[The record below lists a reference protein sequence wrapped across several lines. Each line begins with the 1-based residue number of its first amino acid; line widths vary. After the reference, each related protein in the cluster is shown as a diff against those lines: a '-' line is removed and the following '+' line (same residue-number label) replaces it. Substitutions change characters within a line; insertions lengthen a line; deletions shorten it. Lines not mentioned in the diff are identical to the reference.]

1 MKRMKAIALDLDGTL
16 LTSEKKISQATKET
30 IQVAKDLGIKIVLCT
45 GRPLKGILHYLEE
58 LELLDDS
65 DFSITYNG
73 GLIQENKSG
82 NVHYQKTLSKEEVS
96 HIYQEAYAVG
106 LPINMIDLDYAYETT
121 YPAGVQS
128 YYPQIMEI
136 LSFLKRNPDDFE
148 EGHRFNKA
156 VICTDQELLDQRT
169 KNLPAEFFASYTTV
183 KSRPIL
189 LEVLPKGVS
198 KGDALVRLADLL
210 GIDIDEIMACG
221 DEENDLSMIEA
232 AGFGVAMGNAIDSV
246 KEAADYITTSN
257 DQDGVAQAINY
268 MIFESEY

>member
-16 LTSEKKISQATKET
+16 LTSDKKISQATKET
-30 IQVAKDLGIKIVLCT
+30 IQVAKDLGIKIILCT

-58 LELLDDS
+58 LELVDDT

-96 HIYQEAYAVG
+96 HIYQETYSVG

-136 LSFLKRNPDDFE
+136 LSFLKKNPDDFE
-148 EGHRFNKA
+148 DNHRFNKA
-156 VICTDQELLDQRT
+156 VICTDQELLDQQAQQ
-169 KNLPAEFFASYTTV
+169 LPAEFFDSYTTV

-210 GIDIDEIMACG
+210 GISMDEMMACG

-232 AGFGVAMGNAIDSV
+232 AGFGVAMENAIDSL
-246 KEAADYITTSN
+246 KEAADYITASN
-257 DQDGVAQAINY
+257 NHDGVAQAINY